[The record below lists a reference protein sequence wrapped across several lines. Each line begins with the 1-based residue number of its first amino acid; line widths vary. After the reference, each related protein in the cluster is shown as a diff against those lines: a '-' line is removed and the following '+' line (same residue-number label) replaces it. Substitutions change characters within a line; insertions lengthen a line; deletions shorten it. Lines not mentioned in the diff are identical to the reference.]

1 MTDNRFADNKAWY
14 LVLPAILL
22 VAFTSLIP
30 FIAVV
35 NYSFQMVL
43 SLDTHAF
50 IGWDS
55 FVTALTSHEFRSA
68 LGRQVLFTALVLG
81 IEIPLGI
88 AVALTMP
95 RSGKAVGPVL
105 VVLTLPLLIP
115 WNVVGLIWQIFSR
128 GDIGLFGAF
137 VNNWLHFD
145 YNYAT
150 GSLSAWFT
158 VLIMSVWHWTSLVA
172 LLCYAGLCAI
182 PGALYRAARI
192 DGASRW
198 ATFRFIEFPKLRGV
212 LTIAILLRF
221 IYSFKVYAGP
231 LTVTGGGPGT
241 TTTYMTEML
250 INTALGSF
258 AYGKA
263 AAYGLVYF
271 LIIPLICYPFHLFL
285 TRVGAGDDGDAS

>member
-1 MTDNRFADNKAWY
+1 
-14 LVLPAILL
+14 
-22 VAFTSLIP
+22 SLIP

-43 SLDTHAF
+43 SLNTHAF
-50 IGWDS
+50 IGWES
-55 FVTALTSHEFRSA
+55 FVTALTSEEFRGA
-68 LGRQVLFTALVLG
+68 MGRQVLFTALVLG
-81 IEIPLGI
+81 IEVPLGS

-115 WNVVGLIWQIFSR
+115 WNVVGLIWQIFAR

-137 VNNWLHFD
+137 VNNWLHLDF
-145 YNYAT
+145 NYAT
-150 GSLSAWFT
+150 GSLAAWVTFII
-158 VLIMSVWHWTSLVA
+158 LSVWHWTSLVA
-172 LLCYAGLCAI
+172 LLRYAGLCAI
-182 PGALYRAARI
+182 PGAFYQAARLG
-192 DGASRW
+192 GASRR
-198 ATFRFIEFPKLRGV
+198 AVFRFVELPTLRGV
-212 LTIAILLRF
+212 LPIADLLRF
-221 IYSFKVYAGP
+221 IYSFKIDAGP

-241 TTTYMTEML
+241 STTYMTEML

-271 LIIPLICYPFHLFL
+271 LIVLLISYLFYLFL
-285 TRVGAGDDGDAS
+285 TRVGTGDE

>member
-1 MTDNRFADNKAWY
+1 MDNRLVNNKAWF
-14 LVLPAILL
+14 LVLPALLL

-30 FIAVV
+30 FMAVV
-35 NYSFQMVL
+35 NYSFQIVFSMQN
-43 SLDTHAF
+43 HALN
-50 IGWDS
+50 GWEA
-55 FVTALTSHEFRSA
+55 FREALTNEEFRSA
-68 LGRQVLFTALVLG
+68 LGRQVMFTGIVLAV
-81 IEIPLGI
+81 EVPLGI

-115 WNVVGLIWQIFSR
+115 WNVVGLIWEIFSR
-128 GDIGLFGAF
+128 GDIGLFGSF
-137 VNNWLHFD
+137 VNNVLHIN

-158 VLIMSVWHWTSLVA
+158 VVIMSVWHWTSLVA

-182 PGALYRAARI
+182 PDAFYQAARI

-198 ATFRFIEFPKLRGV
+198 AVFRFIELPKLRGV
-212 LTIAILLRF
+212 LTIAVLLRF
-221 IYSFKVYAGP
+221 VYSFKTYAEP

-241 TTTYMTEML
+241 STTFMTEML
-250 INTALGSF
+250 TNTAIGQF

-263 AAYGLVYF
+263 AAYGLLYF
-271 LIIPLICYPFHLFL
+271 LIILLISYLFYIVL
-285 TRVGAGDDGDAS
+285 TRVGTGEGGE

>member
-1 MTDNRFADNKAWY
+1 MNDSRFADNRAWF
-14 LVLPAILL
+14 LVLPATLL

-50 IGWDS
+50 LGWDS
-55 FVTALTSHEFRSA
+55 FVAALTSSEFHGA
-68 LGRQVLFTALVLG
+68 FGRQVLFTALALG

-95 RSGKAVGPVL
+95 RSGKGVGPVL
-105 VVLTLPLLIP
+105 VVLALPLLIP
-115 WNVVGLIWQIFSR
+115 WNVVGLIWQIFAR

-137 VNNWLHFD
+137 VNNWLNIN

-150 GSLSAWFT
+150 GNLSAWFT
-158 VLIMSVWHWTSLVA
+158 VVIMSVWHWTSLVA

-182 PGALYRAARI
+182 PNAFYQAARI

-198 ATFRFIEFPKLRGV
+198 AVFRFIELPKLRGV
-212 LTIAILLRF
+212 LTIAVLLRF
-221 IYSFKVYAGP
+221 VYSFKVYAGP

-241 TTTYMTEML
+241 STTFMTEML

-258 AYGKA
+258 QYGKA
-263 AAYGLVYF
+263 AAYGLIYF
-271 LIIPLICYPFHLFL
+271 LIILLISYLFYLFL
-285 TRVGAGDDGDAS
+285 TRVGTGEKEN